1 MTPIDYILLA
11 VVGISALLALMRGI
25 VAEVMSLVVW
35 AVALWCSVSFSGVFA
50 EQFLSSITVAGLRL
64 GTAYLVIFLGVLVL
78 GGVLTW
84 FIRRVI
90 AKTGLSST
98 DRLLGGLFG
107 ATRGLLLVFSAV
119 FFAGFTQVPKQ
130 PFWQESA
137 LIPHVGTLALALSH
151 YLPSSVSQYLNF
163 PKFADPIEANESAK
177 PIKASESAEQTEAN
191 KLSSPPAA
199 PNR

>member
-35 AVALWCSVSFSGVFA
+35 AVALWCSVSFSGLFA
-50 EQFLSSITVAGLRL
+50 EQFLSSINVAGLRL

-84 FIRRVI
+84 LIRRVI
-90 AKTGLSST
+90 AKTGMSST
-98 DRLLGGLFG
+98 DRLLGCLFG

-119 FFAGFTQVPKQ
+119 FFAGFTQIPKQ

-137 LIPHVGTLALALSH
+137 LIPHVGTLAQGLSH

-163 PKFADPIEANESAK
+163 PKFAEPIEANELAK

-191 KLSSPPAA
+191 KLPPAA